1 MARVVLALVPHPDDL
16 EFYAGGT
23 FARLIAEGVC
33 GMIVIA
39 TNGSKGSYESEAE
52 PLVRIRRAEAQR
64 AAAVLGAESP
74 LMLGH
79 QDMELE
85 KLAPDVL
92 REQFI
97 RLIRQHK
104 PDVLIAQ
111 DPYGLF
117 EPHPDHR
124 AVAWAALEA
133 ARYAPLPLVHPEHRQ
148 SGLEPHFVT
157 EKYWY
162 ANDAT
167 HANKIVDVSETIERR
182 LAALAEHASQMT
194 SMVAGTLRQARL
206 AGLDP
211 AAVLGPLAGNP
222 AAAVASALRNQ
233 AAEVGARI
241 GVPYGEAFRYER
253 FDPVVEALLAAQAGA

>member
-16 EFYAGGT
+16 EFYADGT

-85 KLAPDVL
+85 NLAPDVL

-111 DPYGLF
+111 DPTGCSSRI
-117 EPHPDHR
+117 PTTGRWPGR
-124 AVAWAALEA
+124 PW
-133 ARYAPLPLVHPEHRQ
+133 
-148 SGLEPHFVT
+148 
-157 EKYWY
+157 
-162 ANDAT
+162 
-167 HANKIVDVSETIERR
+167 R
-182 LAALAEHASQMT
+182 LQ
-194 SMVAGTLRQARL
+194 GTRPSHWCTPNTDSP
-206 AGLDP
+206 GSSP
-211 AAVLGPLAGNP
+211 I
-222 AAAVASALRNQ
+222 S
-233 AAEVGARI
+233 
-241 GVPYGEAFRYER
+241 
-253 FDPVVEALLAAQAGA
+253 